1 MGCNQLTL
9 YAWMFAKDHQEQQSR
24 RVLGARSGQ
33 EAVGCRKGP
42 PGGARES
49 CGRCVGTG
57 WCVPTCPHAGHSGE
71 LSQALAFGLQQSTG
85 ARCDKMPQRGVAKLS
100 FTKSLDLV
108 LCCGKI
114 CPGGLQKGCFHAT
127 LRGTGS
133 LHCNS
138 SGLARSS
145 SKEPDSCSAP
155 SGSTSSRRGTRWG
168 RSPAERQALQ
178 ADPTG
183 GARRPL
189 LTSASI
195 QSPCASRQ
203 HFPSARVQLY
213 AQHQLF
219 L

>member
-1 MGCNQLTL
+1 
-9 YAWMFAKDHQEQQSR
+9 MFAKDHQEQQSR

-155 SGSTSSRRGTRWG
+155 SGSTSSRRGTR
-168 RSPAERQALQ
+168 
-178 ADPTG
+178 
-183 GARRPL
+183 
-189 LTSASI
+189 
-195 QSPCASRQ
+195 
-203 HFPSARVQLY
+203 
-213 AQHQLF
+213 
-219 L
+219 